1 MQMRQAVV
9 AYSPP
14 SDYSNAYVD
23 FSGYKLLYC
32 IHPVNHLKSQIYG
45 FVKTLYTIFTKFKVG
60 LLLHFCY
67 SLFLSSTHF
76 ANGFWLLDCITIC
89 IHSVLYKL
97 SHTTIFSR
105 LGAWSWPG
113 LYTVILPTK
122 YRCHGII

>member
-32 IHPVNHLKSQIYG
+32 FHPVNHLKSQIYG

-67 SLFLSSTHF
+67 SLFLSFIRFT
-76 ANGFWLLDCITIC
+76 NGFWLLSVCIVSFI
-89 IHSVLYKL
+89 S
-97 SHTTIFSR
+97 
-105 LGAWSWPG
+105 
-113 LYTVILPTK
+113 
-122 YRCHGII
+122 